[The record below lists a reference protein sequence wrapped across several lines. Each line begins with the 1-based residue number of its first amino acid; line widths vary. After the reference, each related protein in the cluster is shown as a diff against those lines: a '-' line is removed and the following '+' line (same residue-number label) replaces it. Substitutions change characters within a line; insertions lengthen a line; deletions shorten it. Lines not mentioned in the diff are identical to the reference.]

1 MLYGANSCQEVLL
14 RRKLEEQ
21 QQAAELQQAIELQG
35 RRFMGLQL
43 LDLKAR
49 THLTPTTI
57 PSPTINPA
65 SASAAAA
72 AAAAE
77 GKSNG
82 GGGEATSQDK
92 KLNTGAAAA
101 VAEPSASAVN
111 AANKEESTGKANPN
125 VDCDFQESSLE
136 HNLPDSP
143 FASPTKASS
152 SSSSSSFLLGDS
164 SSFSSAIMLPVE
176 SPQSNSTS
184 SFMASNLLPP
194 TSTLDL
200 ASSYNS
206 CFFQMPRFSSGHGA
220 IGM

>member
-82 GGGEATSQDK
+82 GGGEATSPAFCFLVQ
-92 KLNTGAAAA
+92 TM
-101 VAEPSASAVN
+101 
-111 AANKEESTGKANPN
+111 
-125 VDCDFQESSLE
+125 CSSLE

-206 CFFQMPRFSSGHGA
+206 CFFQMPRNGQQCREKNKERKKV
-220 IGM
+220 